1 MGKVL
6 CFSYDANLS
15 NLKDLRFTTSC
26 KMIFSVDVI
35 LFLQIIINEKWLNK
49 RMHIF
54 LLWQINKNRYGW
66 AQIQVYFHSFV
77 KKTPKVSLCNT
88 EIIPRFDCH
97 SSIVLFGP
105 WKYLQILQDVKSIQN
120 HFWIKGITI
129 LNLSFCNDM
138 MKNERLCYA
147 LKKEIWFLENA
158 IVINVRKLFGVFR
171 FLKRNI
177 SK

>member
-1 MGKVL
+1 MKNDWIKGCISLASAFK
-6 CFSYDANLS
+6 
-15 NLKDLRFTTSC
+15 
-26 KMIFSVDVI
+26 I
-35 LFLQIIINEKWLNK
+35 LQFC
-49 RMHIF
+49 M
-54 LLWQINKNRYGW
+54 WQINKNRYGW
-66 AQIQVYFHSFV
+66 AQLQVYVHSFV

-138 MKNERLCYA
+138 MKNERLYYA

>member
-6 CFSYDANLS
+6 CFSYYAYLS
-15 NLKDLRFTTSC
+15 NLKDLRFTKSSR
-26 KMIFSVDVI
+26 MIFSAVDI
-35 LFLQIIINEKWLNK
+35 ITFLQCIK
-49 RMHIF
+49 
-54 LLWQINKNRYGW
+54 
-66 AQIQVYFHSFV
+66 IQVYAFLCV
-77 KKTPKVSLCNT
+77 KTPKVSLCNT
-88 EIIPRFDCH
+88 KIIPRFDCH

-105 WKYLQILQDVKSIQN
+105 WKYLQNLLDVKSIQN

-177 SK
+177 FK

>member
-1 MGKVL
+1 MILRYWMYFFLWHQLSRFSFFVYGRWIRIDMVDNGL
-6 CFSYDANLS
+6 CTF
-15 NLKDLRFTTSC
+15 
-26 KMIFSVDVI
+26 
-35 LFLQIIINEKWLNK
+35 
-49 RMHIF
+49 
-54 LLWQINKNRYGW
+54 
-66 AQIQVYFHSFV
+66 FV
-77 KKTPKVSLCNT
+77 KTPKVSLCNT

-105 WKYLQILQDVKSIQN
+105 WKYLQILLDVKSIQN

-158 IVINVRKLFGVFR
+158 MVINVRKLFGFFDSWKEISPNKCFQRECCNLLQAIFSTPKIFFSRR
-171 FLKRNI
+171 FI
-177 SK
+177 FW

>member
-6 CFSYDANLS
+6 CFSYYANLS
-15 NLKDLRFTTSC
+15 NLKDLRFTKSC
-26 KMIFSVDVI
+26 KMIFSAVDVI
-35 LFLQIIINEKWLNK
+35 TFLPIIK
-49 RMHIF
+49 
-54 LLWQINKNRYGW
+54 
-66 AQIQVYFHSFV
+66 IQVYVLFV
-77 KKTPKVSLCNT
+77 KTPKVSLCNT

-158 IVINVRKLFGVFR
+158 MVINVRKLFGVFR

>member
-1 MGKVL
+1 MSTNTSL
-6 CFSYDANLS
+6 FS
-15 NLKDLRFTTSC
+15 FIC
-26 KMIFSVDVI
+26 
-35 LFLQIIINEKWLNK
+35 
-49 RMHIF
+49 
-54 LLWQINKNRYGW
+54 
-66 AQIQVYFHSFV
+66 

-158 IVINVRKLFGVFR
+158 MVINVRKLFGVFR
-171 FLKRNI
+171 FLKINVSNVNVVTYCKQYFPRQKYSFQDVSYFDNTKYI
-177 SK
+177 IRR

>member
-6 CFSYDANLS
+6 CFSYYANLS

-35 LFLQIIINEKWLNK
+35 LFLQIIINEKYTSL
-49 RMHIF
+49 F
-54 LLWQINKNRYGW
+54 
-66 AQIQVYFHSFV
+66 SFIC

-105 WKYLQILQDVKSIQN
+105 WKYLQILLDVKSIQN